1 MDQKNSKF
9 KKFEIFQRFIEN
21 RYSKEDLEYIL
32 RYINDESSEK
42 LLMRTSK
49 DYWYYHSDKLVSQDD
64 EPDYETILDKVHHK
78 INLMMYKPL
87 AAGTTGLGSKI
98 ITTSINVFYRVAAI
112 IVIALLIASLYYY
125 LRSDRFIPE
134 SQVAYSEIVA
144 PLGSRIKID
153 LPDGSTAWLNHGTI
167 LKYPQKF
174 GERSREL
181 FITGE
186 AYFNVKE
193 DKGHPFILKTSDIDI
208 HVLGTRFNVMA
219 YEDDPEIVITL
230 EEGELDLFYSS
241 RDQSSGKIA
250 CLEPGEHIVIERYS
264 KEVSKYSGKTDI
276 YTAWKDG
283 LLVFRDDPMDVIVK
297 KLERWYNVE
306 IEFADEELASYRFT
320 ATFTD
325 ETLRQVLHLL
335 SVAVPM
341 EYEVTSR
348 IKQSD
353 NTFSKRKVVLKLKK

>member
-1 MDQKNSKF
+1 MDKKNSTF
-9 KKFEIFQRFIEN
+9 KKYEIFQRFIEN

-32 RYINDESSEK
+32 RYINDENSEK
-42 LLMRTSK
+42 ILTRASK
-49 DYWYYHSDKLVSQDD
+49 DYWYRHPDKLVSHVD
-64 EPDYETILDKVHHK
+64 EPDFETVLDKVHHE
-78 INLMMYKPL
+78 INLMVNKPL
-87 AAGTTGLGSKI
+87 TAGTTGLGTKI
-98 ITTSINVFYRVAAI
+98 IKTSINIFYRVAAI
-112 IVIALLIASLYYY
+112 IVIALIIGGLYYY
-125 LRSDRFIPE
+125 LRNGRFIPE
-134 SQVAYSEIVA
+134 RQVAYSEIVA

-167 LKYPQKF
+167 LEYPQRF

-193 DKGHPFILKTSDIDI
+193 DKRHPFILKTSDIDI
-208 HVLGTRFNVMA
+208 YVTGTRFNVMA
-219 YEDDPEIVITL
+219 YEDDPEIVVTL
-230 EEGELDLFYSS
+230 EEGKVDLYFSS

-250 CLEPGEHIVIERYS
+250 CIEPGERVVIERDS
-264 KEVSKYSGKTDI
+264 KEISKSSGETDI

-283 LLVFRDDPMDVIVK
+283 LLIFRDDPMDVIVK
-297 KLERWYNVE
+297 RLERWYNVE
-306 IEFADEELASYRFT
+306 IEFADEELAGYRFT
-320 ATFTD
+320 ATFSD

-341 EYEVTSR
+341 EYTITSR

-353 NTFSKRKVVLKLKK
+353 SMFSKSKVVLKLKK

>member
-1 MDQKNSKF
+1 MDKKNSTF
-9 KKFEIFQRFIEN
+9 KKFEIFQRFMEN

-32 RYINDESSEK
+32 RYINDKSSEK
-42 LLMRTSK
+42 FLMRASK
-49 DYWYYHSDKLVSQDD
+49 DFWYYHSDKLVSHDD
-64 EPDYETILDKVHHK
+64 ESDFETILDKVHHR
-78 INLMMYKPL
+78 INLMENKPL
-87 AAGTTGLGSKI
+87 TAGTTGLGSKI

-112 IVIALLIASLYYY
+112 IVIALIIGGLYYY
-125 LRSDRFIPE
+125 LRNDRFIPE

-193 DKGHPFILKTSDIDI
+193 DKRHPFILKTSDIDI
-208 HVLGTRFNVMA
+208 HVLGTSFNVMA
-219 YEDDPEIVITL
+219 YEEDPEIVVTL
-230 EEGELDLFYSS
+230 EEGKLDLYFSS
-241 RDQSSGKIA
+241 LDQSSGKIA
-250 CLEPGEHIVIERYS
+250 CMEPGEHIVIERDS
-264 KEVSKYSGKTDI
+264 KEISRYSGETDI

-283 LLVFRDDPMDVIVK
+283 LLIFRDDPMDVIVK

-320 ATFTD
+320 ATFSD
-325 ETLRQVLHLL
+325 ETLQQVLHLL
-335 SVAVPM
+335 SVAVSM
-341 EYEVTSR
+341 EYTITSR

-353 NTFSKRKVVLKLKK
+353 NMFSKSKVILKLKK